1 MKLYKKSSKLQLRSN
16 FFTQRIINI
25 WNSLPAKVVLASSV
39 SVFKQRLDEHWNSL
53 GYGYVQR
60 PGA

>member
-1 MKLYKKSSKLQLRSN
+1 M
-16 FFTQRIINI
+16 
-25 WNSLPAKVVLASSV
+25 WNSLPETVVLAHTLSIL
-39 SVFKQRLDEHWNSL
+39 KQKLDEFWNRI